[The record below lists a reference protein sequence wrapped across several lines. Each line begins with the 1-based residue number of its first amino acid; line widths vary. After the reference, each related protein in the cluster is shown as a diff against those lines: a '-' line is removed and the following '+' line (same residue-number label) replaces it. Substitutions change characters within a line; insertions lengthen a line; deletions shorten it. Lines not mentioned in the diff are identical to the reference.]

1 MGRNIGAGT
10 ASDMQCWQSMSH
22 RYRSRVLYS
31 IDRMVLT
38 TTVYIYNIY
47 YIYIYNMSHF
57 CETVPPSL
65 CDWALNT
72 KLCRTGKFLYWS
84 VNSIVW
90 GRRGD

>member
-1 MGRNIGAGT
+1 
-10 ASDMQCWQSMSH
+10 
-22 RYRSRVLYS
+22 
-31 IDRMVLT
+31 
-38 TTVYIYNIY
+38 
-47 YIYIYNMSHF
+47 MSHF